1 MKKQLLSLD
10 QLMAL
15 AEAWRKHP
23 GFGAPHW
30 HEGRWVW
37 LSPHGDARSKCGSPI
52 TPPETLDAV
61 KPHEKLLWEKCH
73 ICQIIRPWGG
83 CGSKTPKPDW
93 KPWRHADDR

>member
-1 MKKQLLSLD
+1 MKKEVLSPKQL
-10 QLMAL
+10 QAL
-15 AEAWRKHP
+15 AEATRKHH

-37 LSPHGDARSKCGSPI
+37 LSPHGDARSRCGSPI
-52 TPPETLDAV
+52 EPPAPDAV